1 MRTPFWRSTSLRLGV
16 AWPFGGVYPLG
27 VERSCDWLPLLS
39 LSEEFPSAAL
49 LLVEAGL
56 LPPAVTLTDPL
67 RLRFHRD
74 DFVVDDSDAEPSFD

>member
-1 MRTPFWRSTSLRLGV
+1 M
-16 AWPFGGVYPLG
+16 G